1 MLGLL
6 DSFSVSL
13 ARPDPDLLAADKPGV
28 ANPHDGLVAE
38 RRAPRALPVVDH
50 APAPAGL
57 GEDGVGVAKLVAI
70 TTFRENRYG
79 RWSVMVTVR
88 GGPCKGNAPAV
99 TVLELLRLESAV
111 RGTMMRISAAI
122 RYACRATL
130 VLALALGSAAAV
142 AVSTAEPA
150 GAAPAGSYQFCNA
163 LNPPTDPLCVPLQIT
178 PSSGLIDGQSVQV
191 LSTGNVLPSTTYQLE
206 ECQGVSGQQVY
217 TEAECDPT
225 TLVTATTPATTNA
238 DGSGTLSTP
247 FTVHLN
253 ITVNGAAVSCQ
264 FTACVI
270 AVLGVP
276 QYNPINFNGG
286 GGGPP
291 PFTFTSGGNF
301 VIGDQNASVGNAVTF
316 WGAQWAKNNSLSGGS
331 GPNSFKGF
339 ANTPATAPT
348 CGATWSSDPGNSSGA
363 PSTVP
368 GYTAVIVS
376 SNITKSGSTISGN
389 IVEIVIVK
397 TNPGYGP
404 DPGHAGTGTVVGVLC
419 ASPAVVTGT
428 VTPTNTFPSGTTY
441 GVAACPGSSG
451 VVPGCTGLILAVLA
465 EPSNPGGSYYSLAL
479 PPGTWSILGF
489 ANGTPAT
496 PFLIGA
502 DQPYVVETVTA
513 GESLTLNWT
522 VTDPNGYVTGTV
534 TPTTAFPSGTIYG
547 VIACL
552 GSSPPGGCSGQVITV
567 VPPGGYS
574 LALPPGT
581 YAIVGFAITPS
592 GLVVADQSPAYETV
606 TAGEVFTLNWTVTYT
621 G

>member
-1 MLGLL
+1 
-6 DSFSVSL
+6 
-13 ARPDPDLLAADKPGV
+13 
-28 ANPHDGLVAE
+28 
-38 RRAPRALPVVDH
+38 
-50 APAPAGL
+50 
-57 GEDGVGVAKLVAI
+57 
-70 TTFRENRYG
+70 
-79 RWSVMVTVR
+79 
-88 GGPCKGNAPAV
+88 
-99 TVLELLRLESAV
+99 
-111 RGTMMRISAAI
+111 
-122 RYACRATL
+122 
-130 VLALALGSAAAV
+130 
-142 AVSTAEPA
+142 
-150 GAAPAGSYQFCNA
+150 
-163 LNPPTDPLCVPLQIT
+163 
-178 PSSGLIDGQSVQV
+178 
-191 LSTGNVLPSTTYQLE
+191 
-206 ECQGVSGQQVY
+206 
-217 TEAECDPT
+217 
-225 TLVTATTPATTNA
+225 LVTATTPATTNA

-348 CGATWSSDPGNSSGA
+348 CGATWSSDPGNSSGP

-428 VTPTNTFPSGTTY
+428 ITPTNVFPSGTTF

-534 TPTTAFPSGTIYG
+534 TPTTAFPST
-547 VIACL
+547 A
-552 GSSPPGGCSGQVITV
+552 SSP
-567 VPPGGYS
+567 
-574 LALPPGT
+574 A
-581 YAIVGFAITPS
+581 
-592 GLVVADQSPAYETV
+592 
-606 TAGEVFTLNWTVTYT
+606 
-621 G
+621 

>member
-1 MLGLL
+1 
-6 DSFSVSL
+6 
-13 ARPDPDLLAADKPGV
+13 
-28 ANPHDGLVAE
+28 
-38 RRAPRALPVVDH
+38 
-50 APAPAGL
+50 
-57 GEDGVGVAKLVAI
+57 
-70 TTFRENRYG
+70 
-79 RWSVMVTVR
+79 
-88 GGPCKGNAPAV
+88 
-99 TVLELLRLESAV
+99 
-111 RGTMMRISAAI
+111 MMRISAAI

-150 GAAPAGSYQFCNA
+150 VAAPAG
-163 LNPPTDPLCVPLQIT
+163 
-178 PSSGLIDGQSVQV
+178 
-191 LSTGNVLPSTTYQLE
+191 
-206 ECQGVSGQQVY
+206 
-217 TEAECDPT
+217 
-225 TLVTATTPATTNA
+225 
-238 DGSGTLSTP
+238 
-247 FTVHLN
+247 
-253 ITVNGAAVSCQ
+253 
-264 FTACVI
+264 
-270 AVLGVP
+270 
-276 QYNPINFNGG
+276 
-286 GGGPP
+286 P
-291 PFTFTSGGNF
+291 PFTYTSGGNF

-316 WGAQWAKNNSLSGGS
+316 WGAQWAKDNSLSGGS
-331 GPNSFKGF
+331 APNSFKGF
-339 ANTPATAPT
+339 ANTPATVPT
-348 CGATWSSDPGNSSGA
+348 CGATWSSDPGNSSGP

-428 VTPTNTFPSGTTY
+428 LTTTNAFPSGTVFGVIACLGSSVPVGGCPGEVITFVPPGSYSLALPPGTYSIVGFAATPSGLVGPDQPYVVETVTAGEALTLNWTVTYPAFDVTGTVTPTNAFPSGTTY

-451 VVPGCTGLILAVLA
+451 VVPGCTGQILAVLA

-479 PPGTWSILGF
+479 PPGGTYSIVGF

-522 VTDPNGYVTGTV
+522 VTYPAFVTGTV
-534 TPTTAFPSGTIYG
+534 TPTNAFPSGTIYG

-567 VPPGGYS
+567 VPPGSYS

-592 GLVVADQSPAYETV
+592 GLVVFADQSPVAETV
-606 TAGEVFTLNWTVTYT
+606 TAGEALTLNWTVTYT